1 MFCVNCGKTL
11 DDAAKIC
18 PYCGAPTG
26 DAPMGD
32 APRGGGY
39 APARRVPAGYG
50 GDAYARRRATVD
62 FAGIGISSGLVA
74 ALIYWAGLLGNFG
87 IIVSVLIAGY
97 VLIREKDDWLR
108 AVALKGVAVLVCFGL
123 LLGFVGLMDYFKD
136 FICDIINMVRYSMSV
151 FGNTYVTTT
160 NGGAFYYIL
169 DMFKTVIIFIRDLFL
184 IICGFAAMKNRNIRI
199 PVIDGLVDRH
209 MRSA

>member
-1 MFCVNCGKTL
+1 MFCGNCGKTL

-18 PYCGAPTG
+18 PYCGAPVG
-26 DAPMGD
+26 DVPMGE
-32 APRGGGY
+32 APRGGGR

-62 FAGIGISSGLVA
+62 FAGIGISSGLIA
-74 ALIYWAGLLGNFG
+74 ALIYWAGLLGNLG
-87 IIVSVLIAGY
+87 IVVSVLIAGY
-97 VLIREKDDWLR
+97 VLIKEKDDWLR
-108 AVALKGVAVLVCFGL
+108 AVALKGVAVLICFGL
-123 LLGFVGLMDYFKD
+123 LLGFVGLLDYVKD
-136 FICDIINMVRYSMSV
+136 FICDIINTVRYSMSV

-169 DMFKTVIIFIRDLFL
+169 DMLRTIIIFIRDLFL
-184 IICGFAAMKNRNIRI
+184 ILCGFAAFRNRNIRI
-199 PVIDGLVDRH
+199 PGIDGLVDRH